1 MLKKLRSEGVAL
13 VKDRAFFRAMLAISL
28 PVMVQNSVSSSVS
41 LLDNLMVGSLGTAQ
55 MSGVAIANQLMFIV
69 MLCIFGG
76 QAGPSIY
83 GAQFYG
89 AGDTKGF
96 ADTFRLKLWF
106 SLIVFAIATVVFT
119 LFGDSLFRL
128 FLTGEGAAGEAE
140 RMLQYA
146 HEYAPIILAGMLPF
160 VVATSYASTLR
171 EAGETMLPMRASII
185 AVLTN
190 LVGNW
195 ILIFGNLGMPAM
207 GVRGAAIAT
216 LLSRLVEMG
225 IIVLGTHRNSKFDIL
240 HGFYRSMRVSWK
252 LTTSVLKKGWLLL
265 ANEFFWALGMAMNLQ
280 LYSVRGLAVLGAQN
294 IAGTVGNLFN
304 MVFLSLGTAV
314 AVMAGQAL
322 GAGDMAG
329 ARRTVWRLIT
339 VNFALCIVI
348 GLIMGALSGVFP
360 LLYNVDDQVRSLA
373 SLFLLISAI
382 LMPFYAVSHCTFF
395 ALRSG
400 GSTVVTFLFDSGY
413 TWLLMIPSIY
423 LVIHFTGL
431 PIQIVYPLTQA
442 SAILKAL
449 LGMWF
454 VKRGYWLRNIVHDQ
468 PA

>member
-1 MLKKLRSEGVAL
+1 MQKKLRAEGAAL
-13 VKDRAFFRAMLAISL
+13 VRDRAFFRQTLAITV
-28 PVMVQNSVSSSVS
+28 PVLVQNSVSNSVS

-55 MSGVAIANQLMFIV
+55 ISGVAIANQLMFIV

-76 QAGPSIY
+76 LAGPSIY

-89 AGDTKGF
+89 AGDKKGF
-96 ADTFRLKLWF
+96 TDAFRLKLWF
-106 SLIVFAIATVVFT
+106 SMIVLAITTVVFA
-119 LFGDSLFRL
+119 LLGDPLFRL
-128 FLTGEGAAGEAE
+128 FLTGEGTAGEAE
-140 RMLQYA
+140 LILQYA

-160 VVATSYASTLR
+160 VAVASYASTLR
-171 EAGETMLPMRASII
+171 EAGETMLPMRAGII

-190 LVGNW
+190 LVSNW
-195 ILIFGNLGMPAM
+195 VLIYGNLGMPAL

-216 LLSRLVEMG
+216 VFSRLVELT
-225 IIVLGTHRNSKFDIL
+225 IIVVGTHRNSKFDFL
-240 HGFYRSMRVSWK
+240 HGFYRKMRVSWK
-252 LTTSVLKKGWLLL
+252 LTVAVLKKGWLLL

-280 LYSVRGLAVLGAQN
+280 MYSVRGLAVLGAQN

-304 MVFLSLGTAV
+304 MFYLSLGTAV

-339 VNFALCIVI
+339 VSFILCLGI
-348 GLIMGALSGVFP
+348 GLVMGALSGVFP
-360 LLYNVDDQVRSLA
+360 LLYNVDSQVRQLA
-373 SLFLLISAI
+373 SMFLLTNAV
-382 LMPFYAVSHCTFF
+382 LMPFFAISHCTFF
-395 ALRSG
+395 ALRAG

-413 TWLLMIPSIY
+413 TWLLMIPGIY
-423 LVIHFTGL
+423 LVIHFTSL
-431 PIQIVYPLTQA
+431 PIEIAYPLTQA

-454 VKRGYWLRNIVHDQ
+454 VKRGYWLRNIVHDA
-468 PA
+468 PS

>member
-1 MLKKLRSEGVAL
+1 MRQLTRRLKPAL
-13 VKDRAFFRAMLAISL
+13 IGDRAFYRTVLAITMPML
-28 PVMVQNSVSSSVS
+28 IQNSVANFII
-41 LLDNLMVGSLGTAQ
+41 LLNNIMVGQLGTAQ

-76 QAGPSIY
+76 LSGPSIY

-96 ADTFRLKLWF
+96 TDTFRLKLWF
-106 SLIVFAIATVVFT
+106 SLTVFAIATVVFA
-119 LFGDSLFRL
+119 LFGDPLFRL
-128 FLTGEGAAGEAE
+128 YLTGEGAEGEAQLI
-140 RMLQYA
+140 LQYA

-160 VVATSYASTLR
+160 VAVASYASTLR
-171 EAGETMLPMRASII
+171 EAGETMLPMRAGII

-195 ILIFGNLGMPAM
+195 ILIYGNLGMPAM

-216 LLSRLVEMG
+216 VISRVVELL
-225 IIVLGTHRNSKFDIL
+225 IIIIGTHRNSKFDFL

-252 LTTSVLKKGWLLL
+252 LTTAVLKKGWLLL
-265 ANEFFWALGMAMNLQ
+265 ANEFLWALGMAINLQ

-304 MVFLSLGTAV
+304 MFFLSLGTAV

-322 GAGDMAG
+322 GAGDMQRAK
-329 ARRTVWRLIT
+329 RSVWRLIT
-339 VNFALCIVI
+339 LNFLMCTAI
-348 GLIMGALSGVFP
+348 GLVMAALSGVFP
-360 LLYNVDDQVRSLA
+360 LLYNTTDDVRRLA
-373 SLFLLISAI
+373 SLFLLTSAI
-382 LMPFYAVSHCTFF
+382 LMPFYAISHATFF

-400 GSTVVTFLFDSGY
+400 GSTLVTFLFDSGY

-423 LVIHFTGL
+423 LIVHFTDL
-431 PIQIVYPLTQA
+431 PIEVVYPLTQA
-442 SAILKAL
+442 SALLKTV
-449 LGMWF
+449 LGLWF
-454 VKRGYWLRNIVHDQ
+454 VKRGYWLRNIVGDN